1 MRAVI
6 AGRSHANKRIDR
18 VVREMFP
25 NMPSGAVH
33 KAFRKKDV
41 KVNGIRVKNDF
52 LISAGDRIEIFVID
66 EILDGVPLQDN
77 HKLNRGFT
85 IVYEDMNLLI
95 VNKEQG
101 VQVHPDQKQPDNT
114 LIDSIRRYLSE
125 KGEYDPGDPASF
137 PPSLC
142 HRLDRNTGGLLIAA
156 KNDESRKIILEKMKA
171 GEIRKYYLCLVKGK
185 MKEEQARLRAYLY
198 KDEFKSRVFVNE
210 VKSRGSAEIITGYRL
225 VSYDP
230 DSDISRLEVELVTG
244 RTHQI
249 RAHLAYI
256 GHPIIGDGKY
266 GTNSI
271 NRSYNYKYQAL
282 WAFKIKFDIKG
293 AGILDYLKGKQFQV
307 KPDFR

>member
-6 AGRSHANKRIDR
+6 AGSNHANKRIDR
-18 VVREMFP
+18 VIREMFP
-25 NMPSGAVH
+25 NMPSSAVH

-41 KVNGIRVKNDF
+41 KVNGVRVKNDF
-52 LISAGDRIEIFVID
+52 LVSAGDRIEIFVID

-77 HKLNRGFT
+77 YKLNRGFT
-85 IVYEDMNLLI
+85 IVYEDRNLLI

-101 VQVHPDQKQPDNT
+101 IPVHPDLKQPDNT

-125 KGEYDPGDPASF
+125 KGEYDPGDPSSF

-156 KNDESRKIILEKMKA
+156 KNEESRKIILEKMKA
-171 GEIRKYYLCLVKGK
+171 GEIKKYYLCLVKGK
-185 MKEEQARLRAYLY
+185 MKEEQARLRAYLS

-266 GTNSI
+266 STNSI
-271 NRSYNYKYQAL
+271 NRSYNYRYQAL
-282 WAFKIKFDIKG
+282 WAYKIEFDIKG

-307 KPDFR
+307 QPDFR